1 MSDTELSIL
10 DLSGIRKVDRSPTQ
24 WRFIVRTNI
33 VVSEV
38 FTDVGGGGQPA
49 DLLLRLDDAGASPQP
64 IGPTTEKDAINLT
77 RKRSSLDLA
86 QAILW
91 SRTSSHRL
99 FRILTPDPAHYIG
112 RQNCLIA

>member
-10 DLSGIRKVDRSPTQ
+10 DLSGIRKVGRSPTQ

-38 FTDVGGGGQPA
+38 FTDVDGGGQPV

-77 RKRSSLDLA
+77 KKRSS
-86 QAILW
+86 
-91 SRTSSHRL
+91 
-99 FRILTPDPAHYIG
+99 P
-112 RQNCLIA
+112 